1 MKYVF
6 SKYFLPVC
14 GLSSHSHDS
23 VIGGEKVL
31 ILMKSRSL
39 IIHFVA
45 LTRGQHFFLWHHFSG
60 ALRGIVRFSIFSTF
74 CLLLGW
80 RDDFK
85 ASCMPDQKLEIK

>member
-6 SKYFLPVC
+6 CKYFLPVC

-45 LTRGQHFFLWHHFSG
+45 LTAQMSPLHPFLI
-60 ALRGIVRFSIFSTF
+60 LY
-74 CLLLGW
+74 L
-80 RDDFK
+80 
-85 ASCMPDQKLEIK
+85 P

>member
-6 SKYFLPVC
+6 CKYFLPVC

-23 VIGGEKVL
+23 AIGGEKVL

-45 LTRGQHFFLWHHFSG
+45 L
-60 ALRGIVRFSIFSTF
+60 
-74 CLLLGW
+74 
-80 RDDFK
+80 
-85 ASCMPDQKLEIK
+85 IKVAF